1 MSPETESP
9 AKRERTT
16 NRRSGFWLAQVQ
28 SFTERFG
35 RELFR
40 NRTVLFWTIA
50 FPVGFYLLTI
60 TVFIDTGPI
69 PAETLPRVKA
79 GIAVGYGMFGAIVAS
94 LNAFGQQLAADF
106 EAERYVQFRS
116 LPLSPTADLA
126 GRMLAGLALSAVA
139 FAVTLVA
146 AALTGAEFAL
156 KSALSPAIVVLA
168 VVTFAVFWMVLAVV
182 VSVLVREARYA
193 SIITVSLALVAYFL
207 TGYNGTD
214 PTAYA
219 GPDAALN
226 LMPHTL
232 ATRLIA
238 DHVVKSMGG
247 STLAPPAVPDPGVGI
262 GLLVAWALGALIV
275 GTAVM
280 RRVVYN
286 KGVFA

>member
-1 MSPETESP
+1 MSAETESP
-9 AKRERTT
+9 AKRQRTT
-16 NRRSGFWLAQVQ
+16 NRRSGSWLAQVQ

-69 PAETLPRVKA
+69 PAETLPQVKA

-139 FAVTLVA
+139 FAITLVA
-146 AALTGAEFAL
+146 AVLTGAEFAL

-168 VVTFAVFWMVLAVV
+168 VVAFAVFWMVLAVV

-214 PTAYA
+214 PAAYA

-232 ATRLIA
+232 ATRLIS
-238 DHVVKSMGG
+238 DHLVQSMGV
-247 STLAPPAVPDPGVGI
+247 STLAPPAVPGPVFGI
-262 GLLVAWALGALIV
+262 LLLAAWALGALIV
-275 GTAVM
+275 GTVVM
-280 RRVVYN
+280 RRVVYK